1 MKLRGKSWSVN
12 PTSIDTAKRRMRL
25 VLILSLAALLA
36 IAGRLFYVQGIN
48 AAQVAQTAQDNR
60 MREQVITPTR
70 GSIVDR
76 NGTTLA
82 VSVDR
87 YDLVI
92 DQREQK
98 DMISRKKRDG
108 SNEREKITYEQAA
121 KEIAEIL
128 DQDVEQVSDAIRP
141 EDGEK
146 PKGYVVVAKGV
157 TPEIKNEVMEV
168 GVPRLISQLRS
179 ERQYPQVSSPDRCWA
194 SCATPRT
201 RRPWSAP
208 RALS

>member
-1 MKLRGKSWSVN
+1 MKLRRKSWSVN

-36 IAGRLFYVQGIN
+36 IAGRLFYVQSIN

-98 DMISRKKRDG
+98 DIISRKKRDG

-179 ERQYPQVSSPDRCWA
+179 ERQYPQGVIAGP
-194 SCATPRT
+194 
-201 RRPWSAP
+201 
-208 RALS
+208 LLG